1 MIAEQPIFQILEKAL
16 RYPRVPATRWFNY
29 SFALALSKY
38 NERFARHYRRGPH
51 RSFLWLWRSHAYLAL
66 FRIISRW
73 PHIETSLNR
82 SVRFWCMDLNYHFHC
97 DHRFTHLG
105 VCAYVR
111 LLGPCFKTGCVKSI
125 VAIFMSRLATPKN
138 QPNAQNVYK
147 LQTANWHARQET
159 SRTHSRSLS
168 TQLFFIPSS
177 PPLLTIKP
185 T

>member
-1 MIAEQPIFQILEKAL
+1 MRSSYQKCQDQVYKMKMKDME
-16 RYPRVPATRWFNY
+16 TT
-29 SFALALSKY
+29 
-38 NERFARHYRRGPH
+38 H
-51 RSFLWLWRSHAYLAL
+51 RSFLWLWRSHAYLAI

-97 DHRFTHLG
+97 HHRFTHLG
-105 VCAYVR
+105 VCTYVR

-125 VAIFMSRLATPKN
+125 VAIFMSRLATLKN

-168 TQLFFIPSS
+168 TQLFVLFFHSVVSKSIPAWR
-177 PPLLTIKP
+177 I
-185 T
+185 